1 MEKNKLMSSAF
12 DLEFLQHK
20 SHPFVYLAQH
30 LKKIRYIT
38 LKLKFNNSQYNDD
51 SQVWNQE

>member
-38 LKLKFNNSQYNDD
+38 LKLKFNSSQYNDD